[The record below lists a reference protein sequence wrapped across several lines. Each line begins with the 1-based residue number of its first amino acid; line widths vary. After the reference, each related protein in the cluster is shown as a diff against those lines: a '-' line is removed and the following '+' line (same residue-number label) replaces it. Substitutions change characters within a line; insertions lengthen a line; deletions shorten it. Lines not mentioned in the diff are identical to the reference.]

1 MIDIKVTT
9 WLLAAALLAACSQ
22 NIPATYTAGPP
33 DPNSVTTFTLSL
45 TPDSLLNC
53 WQVNPGMDRPMTM
66 TVQNNSGELL
76 TAGGIHYGL
85 TRRAQRLC
93 WRQLHQDQ
101 GGPFDLAQD
110 AHGPHQRPALHL
122 DGQRVLAAR
131 LLDLGVLDGL
141 DGPVQRVAAGR
152 QARSAGKQHVR
163 IRLQARHQR
172 LYESARASR

>member
-85 TRRAQRLC
+85 TRVGPNVYAGGNYIKIRADLSSSPKTLMVRTNDQRC
-93 WRQLHQDQ
+93 TCT
-101 GGPFDLAQD
+101 A
-110 AHGPHQRPALHL
+110 
-122 DGQRVLAAR
+122 
-131 LLDLGVLDGL
+131 
-141 DGPVQRVAAGR
+141 
-152 QARSAGKQHVR
+152 SA
-163 IRLQARHQR
+163 
-172 LYESARASR
+172 S

>member
-85 TRRAQRLC
+85 TRVGPNVYAGGNYIKIRADLSSVPKTLQINTN
-93 WRQLHQDQ
+93 DQ
-101 GGPFDLAQD
+101 SCGW
-110 AHGPHQRPALHL
+110 
-122 DGQRVLAAR
+122 AATA
-131 LLDLGVLDGL
+131 
-141 DGPVQRVAAGR
+141 P
-152 QARSAGKQHVR
+152 
-163 IRLQARHQR
+163 
-172 LYESARASR
+172 